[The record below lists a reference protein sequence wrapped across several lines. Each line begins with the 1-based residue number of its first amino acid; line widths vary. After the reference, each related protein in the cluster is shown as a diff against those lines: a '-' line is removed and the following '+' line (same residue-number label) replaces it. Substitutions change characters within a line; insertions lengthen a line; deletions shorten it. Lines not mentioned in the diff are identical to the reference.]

1 MIKEI
6 CIALSAI
13 FYIYST
19 GLFATDD
26 QSANKARQKRDV
38 SQLSAKTFK
47 KAKVSVDA
55 FDKFGNRLLTRTWPK
70 LVSTTL

>member
-13 FYIYST
+13 FYIYDT

-38 SQLSAKTFK
+38 SQLSAKTFQ
-47 KAKVSVDA
+47 KARVSVEA
-55 FDKFGNRLLTRTWPK
+55 FEKFGNRLLARTWPK
-70 LVSTTL
+70 LV